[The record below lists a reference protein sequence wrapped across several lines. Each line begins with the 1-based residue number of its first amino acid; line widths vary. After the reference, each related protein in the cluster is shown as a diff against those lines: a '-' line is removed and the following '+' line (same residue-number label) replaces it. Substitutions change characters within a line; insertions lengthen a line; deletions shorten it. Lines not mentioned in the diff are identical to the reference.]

1 MSKLI
6 PVFRQ
11 HRQRRYFDAFLDQGA
26 RFVRRSLAVDRAMLD
41 IAVMHLA
48 GLVGKTLADIVG
60 VLHDMIAQ
68 FLELGAQLAL
78 LRHQQR
84 RGGGRGGRCL
94 GCGGRGGGRLRR
106 RNLAALPAHDLR
118 GHDRALDLGRT
129 AGRTVHQLALFLL
142 FVGRGRL
149 KPAFEFMAGLAAER
163 IADHADPRTR
173 CRCSGPA
180 FGSATLKRLPCCS
193 DGTALRAVS
202 TLAGSIFARKT
213 PGSTPPS
220 ASTVPQGSTIR
231 EWPKVSR
238 LFSCMPPCAAANTKQ
253 PVSMARARNS
263 VCQCASPVFRVK
275 AEGTVRNDAPLS
287 ASARYS
293 AGKRTS

>member
-11 HRQRRYFDAFLDQGA
+11 HRQRRYF
-26 RFVRRSLAVDRAMLD
+26 AVDRAMLD

-173 CRCSGPA
+173 CRWSGPA

-193 DGTALRAVS
+193 DGSALRAVS
-202 TLAGSIFARKT
+202 TLDGSILAAIT
-213 PGSTPPS
+213 PVSTLPPS
-220 ASTVPQGSTIR
+220 ARTVPQGSTIS
-231 EWPKVSR
+231 EWP
-238 LFSCMPPCAAANTKQ
+238 
-253 PVSMARARNS
+253 
-263 VCQCASPVFRVK
+263 
-275 AEGTVRNDAPLS
+275 
-287 ASARYS
+287 
-293 AGKRTS
+293 

>member
-78 LRHQQR
+78 LR
-84 RGGGRGGRCL
+84 
-94 GCGGRGGGRLRR
+94 

-173 CRCSGPA
+173 CRWSGPA

-202 TLAGSIFARKT
+202 TFAGSIVAMNT
-213 PGSTPPS
+213 PVSTPPPS
-220 ASTVPQGSTIR
+220 ASTVPQGSTIS
-231 EWPKVSR
+231 EWP
-238 LFSCMPPCAAANTKQ
+238 
-253 PVSMARARNS
+253 
-263 VCQCASPVFRVK
+263 
-275 AEGTVRNDAPLS
+275 
-287 ASARYS
+287 
-293 AGKRTS
+293 